1 MQRAHR
7 WLSRWAKDVRAWEF
21 WTLPNWLAVVVAF
34 AILGDAAAIGVSAS
48 AFHPTVHDLIL
59 FGLLVGCIAVTD
71 ELTRQMGENTGLVK
85 DVFGAW
91 ALPAAILLPPIYV
104 LMVTVIHYSLLQWR
118 VRRIGVYKRAYS
130 ASQAGLSFAAA
141 GVTFRWIYDSL
152 APAQA
157 SGIAHGLV
165 WCLALIAAV
174 LVHMTINKAF
184 MMVVLRGS
192 DPLLEIRATFF
203 ARESLYNDLAELCI
217 GALVAYAVATNV
229 FLAPLSLP
237 LVALLQRSLRH
248 AQLLNASRTDAKTG
262 LLNART
268 WEGEAEAEV
277 ARAVRARMA
286 LAVAV
291 LDIDF
296 FKLVNDTYG
305 HLFGDE
311 VLKEIAHCLPEMLR
325 DYDSAGRF
333 GGEEF
338 VLLLPHTR
346 AVDAFRIADRV
357 RDHISGLSLRTSDG
371 QAVQVTVSVGV
382 AALDAGSTRE
392 LSELLAAADAA
403 LYRAKRDG
411 RNQVQMISTTRGL
424 SATGARVATE
434 VSAFGGS
441 SPAPSVWDVAPRPQ
455 ARSGNADG
463 DGDGVA
469 VGALPRRRLALG
481 SYRARSAP
489 RARRARR
496 DQRARRA

>member
-1 MQRAHR
+1 M
-7 WLSRWAKDVRAWEF
+7 
-21 WTLPNWLAVVVAF
+21 T
-34 AILGDAAAIGVSAS
+34 I
-48 AFHPTVHDLIL
+48 
-59 FGLLVGCIAVTD
+59 
-71 ELTRQMGENTGLVK
+71 
-85 DVFGAW
+85 
-91 ALPAAILLPPIYV
+91 
-104 LMVTVIHYSLLQWR
+104 IHYGFLQWR
-118 VRRIGVYKRAYS
+118 VRRIALYKRTYS
-130 ASQAGLSFAAA
+130 AAEVGLSFAAA
-141 GVTFRWIYDSL
+141 GLTFRWIY
-152 APAQA
+152 A
-157 SGIAHGLV
+157 SVLPSQPSAVHGLV
-165 WCLALIAAV
+165 WCLALIVAV
-174 LVHMTINKAF
+174 LVYMAINKAF
-184 MMVVLRGS
+184 MMMALRGS
-192 DPLLEIRATFF
+192 DPPLTSARLLR
-203 ARESLYNDLAELCI
+203 RDPLYNDLAELCV

-248 AQLLNASRTDAKTG
+248 EQLLKASRTDAKTG

-268 WEGEAEAEV
+268 WESEAEAEV

-325 DYDSAGRF
+325 EYDSSGRF

-371 QAVQVTVSVGV
+371 QSVQVTVSVGV

-424 SATGARVATE
+424 SATGARAATE
-434 VSAFGGS
+434 VNAFSGPAPS
-441 SPAPSVWDVAPRPQ
+441 APSVWDVAPRPP
-455 ARSGNADG
+455 ARSSDG

-469 VGALPRRRLALG
+469 VGALPRRLPVG
-481 SYRARSAP
+481 SYRARRS
-489 RARRARR
+489 RHH
-496 DQRARRA
+496 QRA

>member
-7 WLSRWAKDVRAWEF
+7 WLLRWAKDVRAWEF
-21 WTLPNWLAVVVAF
+21 WTLPNWLAAVVAF
-34 AILGDAAAIGVSAS
+34 AVLADAAAIGVAAS
-48 AFHPTVHDLIL
+48 TVRLTAHDLIL
-59 FGLLVGCIAVTD
+59 FAILVGCIAVTS
-71 ELTRQMGENTGLVK
+71 ELTRQMGENTGLLK
-85 DVFGAW
+85 DVYGAW

-104 LMVTVIHYSLLQWR
+104 LVVTIVHYSLLQWR
-118 VRRIGVYKRAYS
+118 VRKIGVYKRAYS
-130 ASQAGLSFAAA
+130 AAQSGLSFAAA
-141 GVTFRWIYDSL
+141 GVMFRFIYDSV
-152 APAQA
+152 APVRP
-157 SGIAHGLV
+157 SGIVHGLV
-165 WCLALIAAV
+165 WCGALVVAV

-184 MMVVLRGS
+184 MMIVLRGS
-192 DPLLEIRATFF
+192 DPLLDIRSTFF
-203 ARESLYNDLAELCI
+203 AREPLYNDLAELCI

-248 AQLLNASRTDAKTG
+248 EQLLKASRTDAKTG

-268 WEGEAEAEV
+268 WEAEADAEV

-311 VLKEIAHCLPEMLR
+311 VLREIAHCLPEMLR
-325 DYDSAGRF
+325 EYDSAGRF

-371 QAVQVTVSVGV
+371 QSVQVTVSVGV

-424 SATGARVATE
+424 SATGARAATE
-434 VSAFGGS
+434 VSAFDGS
-441 SPAPSVWDVAPRPQ
+441 APPAPSVWDVAPRPP
-455 ARSGNADG
+455 ARSSDG

-469 VGALPRRRLALG
+469 VGALPRRLTVG
-481 SYRARSAP
+481 SNRARKSRP
-489 RARRARR
+489 H
-496 DQRARRA
+496 QRA